1 LSQKREEIIKTAAIL
16 MRSKGYENTKLSDIL
31 EVGQF
36 GKGQFYYYFSSK
48 REVGLAVI
56 DYFFDDFNNELLECI
71 LSSQKDPEIR
81 FNEMLEYIIEDQKLK
96 EAKCGCIFGNFAVEM
111 SEHDEGFR
119 KKISE
124 VFELWVIKLK
134 LVFDEMIEFS
144 EPKGSFETYKLA
156 QGIVAM
162 LEGGILIMKNKQDI
176 EVLKGVTELSRCL
189 VNTFVLAHT
198 KMEKE

>member
-1 LSQKREEIIKTAAIL
+1 MSQKREEIIKTAAIL

-31 EVGQF
+31 EEGPF

-56 DYFFDDFNNELLECI
+56 DYFFESFNSELLECI
-71 LSSQKDPEIR
+71 LSSKKSPEIR
-81 FNEMLEYIIEDQKLK
+81 FNEMLEYVVEDQKLK

-124 VFELWVIKLK
+124 VFELWVLKLK
-134 LVFDEMIEFS
+134 LVFDEMIKSS
-144 EPKGSFETYKLA
+144 EPKNSFETYILA

-176 EVLKGVTELSRCL
+176 EVLKGVTELSRYL
-189 VNTFVLAHT
+189 VNTFVREHT
-198 KMEKE
+198 YKKGD

>member
-56 DYFFDDFNNELLECI
+56 DYFFDDFNRELLECI
-71 LSSQKDPEIR
+71 LSSQKGPEIR
-81 FNEMLEYIIEDQKLK
+81 FNEMLEYVVEDQKLK

-124 VFELWVIKLK
+124 IFELWVIKLK

-144 EPKGSFETYKLA
+144 ESEDSFETYKLA

-176 EVLKGVTELSRCL
+176 EVLKGVTELSRYL
-189 VNTFVLAHT
+189 VNTFVVAHT
-198 KMEKE
+198 NNEKK

>member
-1 LSQKREEIIKTAAIL
+1 MSQKREEIIKTAALL

-31 EVGQF
+31 EEGPF

-56 DYFFDDFNNELLECI
+56 DYFFDDFNSELLECI

-81 FNEMLEYIIEDQKLK
+81 FNEMLDYVVKDQQLK

-134 LVFDEMIEFS
+134 IVFDEMIKSS
-144 EPKGSFETYKLA
+144 EPKDSFETYKLA

-189 VNTFVLAHT
+189 VNTFVIAHT
-198 KMEKE
+198 NNEKK

>member
-1 LSQKREEIIKTAAIL
+1 MSQKREEIIKTAALL

-31 EVGQF
+31 EVGLF

-56 DYFFDDFNNELLECI
+56 DYYFNDFNKELLEYI
-71 LSSQKDPEIR
+71 LSSQKRPEIR
-81 FNEMLEYIIEDQKLK
+81 FNEMLEYIIEDQKFK

-119 KKISE
+119 KKTSE
-124 VFELWVIKLK
+124 VFDLWVVKLK
-134 LVFDEMIEFS
+134 IVFDEMIKFS
-144 EPKGSFETYKLA
+144 EPKDSFKTYKLA

-176 EVLKGVTELSRCL
+176 EVLKGVTELSRYL
-189 VNTFVLAHT
+189 VHTFVQEHT
-198 KMEKE
+198 YKKED